1 MDKDIIF
8 LILYLTI
15 IAYLLLQLHNCD
27 SSVSREALTPLDGV
41 SENDY
46 ENKKNKYM
54 EEEANKFVTNTGYT
68 AGQVELNKPAIS
80 KPSNDTDET
89 VEEFQNPVEHLE
101 QVMGDAADDNDFN
114 SKDFL
119 PADEKNDWWDLMHED
134 KGPNYIGENST
145 NLIGTDTKGQSLK
158 NACLDIRG
166 DIYVPKIR
174 NMPWNMSSIEPDN
187 NIYQGLC

>member
-15 IAYLLLQLHNCD
+15 IVYLLLQLHNCE
-27 SSVSREALTPLDGV
+27 SSSPREALTMV
-41 SENDY
+41 NENDDY
-46 ENKKNKYM
+46 KKKQQEYM
-54 EEEANKFVTNTGYT
+54 ENDANRFVTNTGYT
-68 AGQVELNKPAIS
+68 ASQNEVNKESQSTPNMDDFNT
-80 KPSNDTDET
+80 P
-89 VEEFQNPVEHLE
+89 EEFPSTVEHLE
-101 QVMGDAADDNDFN
+101 KVMNDNADDNDFN

-119 PADEKNDWWDLMHED
+119 PAEEKDDWWDLMHED

-166 DIYVPKIR
+166 DIYVPKIK